1 MGKKQKW
8 ANKKKIQIEI
18 LFKISNKARIL
29 KTKQKQNNEQKT
41 TKNTKNKII
50 KQKTT
55 TQRAEVSTLFYLIKP
70 LQRVY

>member
-29 KTKQKQNNEQKT
+29 KTKQKKTQNNEQKT

-50 KQKTT
+50 KQKNNN
-55 TQRAEVSTLFYLIKP
+55 AKS
-70 LQRVY
+70 

>member
-29 KTKQKQNNEQKT
+29 KTKQNNK
-41 TKNTKNKII
+41 KNTK
-50 KQKTT
+50 Q
-55 TQRAEVSTLFYLIKP
+55 
-70 LQRVY
+70 

>member
-29 KTKQKQNNEQKT
+29 KTKQKNTMNRKQQKT
-41 TKNTKNKII
+41 LKTK
-50 KQKTT
+50 
-55 TQRAEVSTLFYLIKP
+55 
-70 LQRVY
+70 

>member
-29 KTKQKQNNEQKT
+29 KTKQKKTQNNEQKT
-41 TKNTKNKII
+41 TKNTKTK
-50 KQKTT
+50 
-55 TQRAEVSTLFYLIKP
+55 
-70 LQRVY
+70 

>member
-29 KTKQKQNNEQKT
+29 KTKQK
-41 TKNTKNKII
+41 KNTK
-50 KQKTT
+50 Q
-55 TQRAEVSTLFYLIKP
+55 
-70 LQRVY
+70 